1 MTLVVTILCIVVVI
15 GIAKIISL
23 EQRINEL
30 EDEVYDYDGG
40 WKY

>member
-1 MTLVVTILCIVVVI
+1 MVIVVTILCIVVVF

-30 EDEVYDYDGG
+30 EDEIYDD
-40 WKY
+40 WN